1 MNTHH
6 RISRR
11 HFMASSLAGA
21 AALGWGNRIHAQDL
35 SPDRWILLADTHI
48 PGDRDRAEGKPPI
61 KPVEKFAAMRTGV
74 LALDYTP
81 AGLLIAGDCVF
92 LHGEH
97 DDYVTL
103 KEELQPLVDRNIP
116 LHMSMGNHDNR
127 ERFWGVFP
135 EHQKRSAGAVE
146 GKHAYILDAPRAT
159 WFVLDSNRET
169 DFTPGEFGAAQLEW
183 LANEL
188 DQRPGKPALLMAHHY
203 PEGENGLLDF
213 PAFWNVIQPRKQV
226 KAYFYGHSHVW
237 SQQQREGIHFVN
249 LPGLAW
255 LFSEAGVPRA
265 WVEAAVHNDRAELG
279 VQVMNGVSL
288 PEGGKYTLPWRT

>member
-1 MNTHH
+1 
-6 RISRR
+6 
-11 HFMASSLAGA
+11 MASSLAGA

-169 DFTPGEFGAAQLEW
+169 DFTPGEFGAASSNGRER
-183 LANEL
+183 L
-188 DQRPGKPALLMAHHY
+188 DCVPASRPPGWPTTIPREKTV
-203 PEGENGLLDF
+203 LDF

>member
-1 MNTHH
+1 
-6 RISRR
+6 
-11 HFMASSLAGA
+11 MASSLAGA

-213 PAFWNVIQPRKQV
+213 PAFWNV
-226 KAYFYGHSHVW
+226 
-237 SQQQREGIHFVN
+237 
-249 LPGLAW
+249 
-255 LFSEAGVPRA
+255 
-265 WVEAAVHNDRAELG
+265 
-279 VQVMNGVSL
+279 
-288 PEGGKYTLPWRT
+288 